1 MLVRPAELRDV
12 EALKALRHAAFAK
25 HAPSAYSPEEV
36 ENLLNDLDEEELVAM
51 ITERQMFVGEVDG
64 VLVGCAGWRGANLR
78 HVYVRPGRERAG
90 VGTRLVAWA
99 ESDYR
104 DRTSAAEM
112 HLGCGVYA
120 RPFYEALGYRLVSR
134 DRDWD
139 GSELLRMTKS
149 LDQGGLGASS
159 RRV

>member
-1 MLVRPAELRDV
+1 MLMRPAELRDV

-36 ENLLNDLDEEELVAM
+36 ENLLNGLDEEELLAM
-51 ITERQMFVGEVDG
+51 ITARQMFVGEVDG

-78 HVYVRPGRERAG
+78 HVYVRLGRERAG
-90 VGTRLVAWA
+90 VGTRLVASA

-104 DRTSAAEM
+104 DRTVATEM

-120 RPFYEALGYRLVSR
+120 RTFYEAVGYRLVTR

-149 LDQGGLGASS
+149 LDRGA
-159 RRV
+159 